1 MFTKFGIRGPVL
13 AALMALLA
21 AAAPARTQARE
32 YLSTQHLHEE
42 VRASKSVGA
51 LPPGKV
57 LHFDVLLPPGAAQQ
71 LDAFLADVYDPAS
84 ASYHRFVT
92 PAEFAARFGPS
103 QADWDELVSF
113 ARQSGFTIVG
123 GSREEMDLR
132 LAAPVHAIE
141 AAFHVTMR
149 LYDHPTEARTFYSPD
164 REPSVDLRAA
174 VWHVS
179 GLDNFSTPRPRV
191 QARAASVT
199 PRTSTGACPGNS
211 YCGSDMR
218 AAYYGG
224 GALSGA
230 GQSLGLVEFYGYD
243 SADLAAYFGNSGQ
256 VNKVPVNAVSTDG
269 SSVAC
274 IYTKGCDDTEQTLD
288 MTQALGMAPGLAQL
302 NVYVGASDTAILS
315 AMSVPPAGSITGK
328 VDAQLSCS
336 WGWGPADP
344 ATDDPLFKK
353 FAAQGQSFFTAAGDS
368 GAYGASTQDVFPAD
382 DGNVTVVGG
391 TDLATAGAG
400 GPWSAETAWA
410 DGGGGYYAPDN
421 IPIPSWQ
428 SAAIAAFNGR
438 SGRTGSTTLRNSP
451 DVAAEANFDFYVCA
465 DQVACSS
472 NRYGGTS
479 FAAPMWAGYMALV
492 NQQAALEGQPPVG
505 FVNAALYAL
514 GNASGAGYA
523 QAFHDVAAGSN
534 GYPAVSGFDLA
545 TGWGSPNGAGLIN
558 ALVRSSSPGFT
569 MTSGGP
575 VSVAAG
581 AAGKTALTSAVTGGF
596 DSAITLTASGQP
608 NGVTVSFSPASL
620 MGAGSSTVTLQ
631 VAATVPAGT
640 YPITLTGASAA
651 VAGTSIP
658 PSSTTVAL
666 TVTTPSYSLT
676 AGGSL
681 SIGAGSTGSVS
692 ISSAASG
699 GFASAIALSASSPP
713 GGITVGF
720 SPSSLNG
727 SGTSVMT
734 VQVASNV
741 PTGTYPIT
749 VTGSSGALVRSTTVN
764 VTVTAPPS
772 FALSASTGNLS
783 LLPGASGTFTL
794 SSVAAGGFAAPVSLS
809 AAGQPGGVVLSFSPA
824 LINGAGSSTVKVTVA
839 AGAVAGSYPI
849 VLSGTSGAATKSA
862 TVTLTVGAATFSITG
877 AAPALNVLQGAGG
890 AMTLTLA
897 ANGALNAPVTLSVSG
912 PPGVAA
918 ALSTN
923 SLTPP
928 GSVTLSVAVAANAA
942 AGSYP
947 ITVSGVSGSATATGV
962 VTLVVSSPSRP
973 AFAFAVGAT
982 ALTVTHGTSATFT
995 VQTAV
1000 TGTTGPAV
1008 VLAVG
1013 GLPAGVTLSFSPS
1026 TLNGAGVSI
1035 VTLTASP
1042 TATPGGST
1050 LTLSGTAGS
1059 STESS
1064 TVRLTVN

>member
-1 MFTKFGIRGPVL
+1 M
-13 AALMALLA
+13 
-21 AAAPARTQARE
+21 
-32 YLSTQHLHEE
+32 
-42 VRASKSVGA
+42 
-51 LPPGKV
+51 
-57 LHFDVLLPPGAAQQ
+57 LLPPGAPQQ

-103 QADWDELVSF
+103 QADWNELVSF

-132 LAAPVHAIE
+132 LAAPVQAIE
-141 AAFHVTMR
+141 AAFHLAMR
-149 LYDHPTEARTFYSPD
+149 VYDHPTEPRTFYSPD
-164 REPSVDLRAA
+164 REPSLDLHAA

-179 GLDNFSTPRPRV
+179 GLDNFSIPRPRV
-191 QARAASVT
+191 QARAASAT

-256 VNKVPVNAVSTDG
+256 INKVPVNAVSTDG

-274 IYTKGCDDTEQTLD
+274 LYAKGCDDTEQTLD

-368 GAYGASTQDVFPAD
+368 GAYGASSQYVYPAD
-382 DGNVTVVGG
+382 DANVTVVGG
-391 TDLATAGAG
+391 TDLATAAPG
-400 GPWSAETAWA
+400 GPWSGETAWA

-428 SAAIAAFNGR
+428 SAAIAVFNGR
-438 SGRTGSTTLRNSP
+438 SGRTGSTSLRNSP

-465 DQVACSS
+465 DQGACTS

-492 NQQAALEGQPPVG
+492 NQQAALEGQAPVG
-505 FVNAALYAL
+505 FLNAALYAL

-523 QAFHDVAAGSN
+523 QAMHDVAAGSN
-534 GYPAVSGFDLA
+534 GYPAVPGFDLA
-545 TGWGSPNGAGLIN
+545 TGWGSPNGPGLIN

-569 MTSGGP
+569 VSNGGA

-581 AAGKTALTSAVTGGF
+581 AAGKTLLTSAVTGGF
-596 DSAITLTASGQP
+596 DSAIALTAGGQP

-620 MGAGSSTVTLQ
+620 TGAGSSTVTFQ

-640 YPITLTGASAA
+640 YPITLTGTSAA

-666 TVTTPSYSLT
+666 TVTAPNYTLSS
-676 AGGSL
+676 SSSI
-681 SIGAGSTGSVS
+681 SIGAGSAGTVGISSVS
-692 ISSAASG
+692 SG
-699 GFASAIALSASSPP
+699 GFASVIALSVSGQPS
-713 GGITVGF
+713 GVTVGF
-720 SPSSLNG
+720 SPSSLTG
-727 SGTSVMT
+727 SGTSTMS
-734 VQVASNV
+734 VQAASSVA
-741 PTGTYPIT
+741 TGTYPIT

-764 VTVTAPPS
+764 LTVTAPPS
-772 FALSASTGNLS
+772 FALAASTGSLS

-794 SSVAAGGFAAPVSLS
+794 STTAAGGFAAPVSLS
-809 AAGQPGGVVLSFSPA
+809 AAGQPGGVALNFSPA
-824 LINGAGSSTVKVTVA
+824 LINGAGSSTVKITVA
-839 AGAVAGSYPI
+839 AGAAAGSYPL
-849 VLSGTSGAATKSA
+849 VLSGASGAVTKST
-862 TVTLTVGAATFSITG
+862 TVTLVVGAATFSITG
-877 AAPALNVLQGAGG
+877 AAPSLNVLQGAGG
-890 AMTLTLA
+890 AMSLTLA
-897 ANGALNAPVTLSVSG
+897 ANGVLNAPVALSVSG
-912 PPGVAA
+912 PPGVTA
-918 ALSTN
+918 ALSAN
-923 SLTPP
+923 SLAAP
-928 GSVTLSVAVAANAA
+928 GTVTLSVAVAAGTA
-942 AGSYP
+942 AGSYS
-947 ITVSGVSGSATATGV
+947 ITVSGVSGSATAKGV
-962 VTLVVSSPSRP
+962 VTLVVRSPSRP

-982 ALTVTHGTSATFT
+982 ALTVTRGTSATFT
-995 VQTAV
+995 VQTAL

-1008 VLAVG
+1008 ALAVG
-1013 GLPAGVTLSFSPS
+1013 GLPAGVTASLSPA
-1026 TLNGAGVSI
+1026 TLTGSGASI

-1042 TATPGGST
+1042 TAAPGGST

-1064 TVRLTVN
+1064 TVSLTVD